1 MNKIN
6 LKGVEFSTWVRTA
19 VLVAALVNQALLI
32 CGITENE
39 ADMDTLTYYVSF
51 AFTAISS
58 VWSWWKNNS
67 FTQKA
72 QKADETIASAAGAKG

>member
-6 LKGVEFSTWVRTA
+6 LKGVDFSTWIRTA
-19 VLVAALVNQALLI
+19 VLIAALINQALVV
-32 CGITENE
+32 CGITKNE
-39 ADMDTLTYYVSF
+39 ADMDTLTYYISF

-67 FTQKA
+67 FTKNA
-72 QKADETIASAAGAKG
+72 QKADETIASSVEAKG

>member
-32 CGITENE
+32 FGITKNE

-72 QKADETIASAAGAKG
+72 QKADETIASVAGAKG